1 MDWIVTGIIAAV
13 GVTLAA
19 RRSTYLVDY
28 ALIIYVFNRGLRRV
42 LDYYAGSFNPLS
54 PVSLTPLLVTA
65 LMILPFL
72 ASYNTL
78 TKPLKVIFGCLFV
91 AMGFAFIV
99 GFARIQFAAIYAAAE
114 AVAPIAMFGYIVTT
128 SPSAETKDRWMCTS
142 GWCAVVACVYGW
154 YQYMTIPPWDAFW
167 VRAVGF
173 EGYLGILEP
182 TKMAVFSTMAERG
195 VFGGFLGFAVVP
207 MIIAPKWRPLGWFGV
222 ILVLSC
228 ILLAGTRTGIILAA
242 FTTMIYVLI
251 NKGTGAWQLALG
263 MAVISIAAY
272 FGIGAMPGGKAI
284 QERFSTLGNMQE
296 DGSYKGRVEIYQGS
310 ISAVLTSPL
319 GSGLGAGGISGRINE
334 GGTGSQSAVIVDA
347 GYAEIPLTY
356 GWIGAGLIIYAL
368 WRMWREMAVRFR
380 IGLKTTEV
388 MLGRAFL
395 LALIPA
401 CFVGNVITTFSVLWV
416 VFGAALD
423 PHAFKVYLTKLRVM
437 RDARRLSAQEVI
449 APAAPA
455 APAASQA

>member
-13 GVTLAA
+13 GVALAA
-19 RRSTYLVDY
+19 QRSTYLVDY
-28 ALIIYVFNRGLRRV
+28 ALIVYVFNRGVRRV
-42 LDYYAGSFNPLS
+42 LDYYAGSFNPFS

-72 ASYNTL
+72 GSFNTL
-78 TKPLKVIFGCLFV
+78 TKPLKVIFGCFFV
-91 AMGFAFIV
+91 AMAFAFIV
-99 GFARIQFAAIYAAAE
+99 GFARIQFAAVYAAAE
-114 AVAPIAMFGYIVTT
+114 AVAPIALFGYVVTS
-128 SPSAETKDRWMCTS
+128 SPSAQTKDRWMRTS
-142 GWCAVVACVYGW
+142 GWCAVVACIYGW

-195 VFGGFLGFAVVP
+195 AFGGYLGFAVVP

-228 ILLAGTRTGIILAA
+228 ILLAGTRTGVILAT

-251 NKGTGAWQLALG
+251 NKGKGAWQLVLG
-263 MAVISIAAY
+263 MAVISVAAY
-272 FGIGAMPGGKAI
+272 FGIGAMPGGEAI
-284 QERFSTLGNMQE
+284 QKRFSTLGDMQN
-296 DGSYKGRVEIYQGS
+296 DGSYQGRVEIYQGS
-310 ISAVLTSPL
+310 VSMILTNPL
-319 GSGLGAGGISGRINE
+319 GSGIGAGGISGRINE
-334 GGTGSQSAVIVDA
+334 GGTATQSVILDA
-347 GYAEIPLTY
+347 GYAEIPLTF
-356 GWIGAGLIIYAL
+356 GWIGAGAIIYA
-368 WRMWREMAVRFR
+368 MWLMWKEMAIRFR

-388 MLGRAFL
+388 MLGRAFI

-401 CFVGNVITTFSVLWV
+401 CFVGNVITTFSILWI

-423 PHAFKVYLTKLRVM
+423 PRAFRAHLTKLQLM
-437 RDARRLSAQEVI
+437 RDALRSREQGV
-449 APAAPA
+449 
-455 APAASQA
+455 AASVSSAVPQT